1 MKLRIAI
8 FCAFFSLLPQYLAFG
23 ETFHYSL
30 VATVKGGVKTSSSGD
45 GHYLTFTSKGVYES
59 DADGFSLGFG
69 LLKYVGT
76 DSNGHKCYEGNGYL
90 GDWLV
95 YRVTSNYERI
105 NVILPDKKIAVYV
118 RSSSS
123 SGKERVYSRPDTEIV
138 YPDAPSYSSPS
149 SGNSSRTEPQKRV
162 VTCPGCGG
170 RGYIEAPV
178 PTVSHFGASKPVWKT
193 CPKCGRRYDATAGH
207 HCVPCKVCGGKGTI
221 TR

>member
-1 MKLRIAI
+1 MRLKI
-8 FCAFFSLLPQYLAFG
+8 FLFLTTLSLLQAIDAFG
-23 ETFHYSL
+23 ETYHYSL
-30 VATVKGGVKTSSSGD
+30 VATVTGGVKKSSSGD
-45 GHYLTFTSKGVYES
+45 GHYLTFTPKGVYES

-105 NVILPDKKIAVYV
+105 NVVLPDKKIAVYV

-178 PTVSHFGASKPVWKT
+178 PTVSHFGISKPVWKT
-193 CPKCGRRYDATAGH
+193 CPKCGRRYDANEGH